1 MLRQG
6 AALTRAPDSTSRTR
20 SQALRESH
28 LSRDACRPAQG
39 PRLPQHPLQGC
50 TTWWGCGGQRD
61 VSRTPPPL
69 DDCLC
74 GRHGSGRK
82 TNMHLGGGRKQA
94 ADAGRRDIVSGGG
107 QGELA
112 GGWAGGWP
120 PGCPVAPGQGRAP
133 RLFRLGLAGNLSR
146 ESVSGGMPPPR
157 GPRALTAN
165 TPCHLGSD
173 STSGWVAQPRTPGL
187 SCSPHPLLSTATA
200 CGHALGHPPP
210 ALLLHSPD

>member
-1 MLRQG
+1 MPARLP
-6 AALTRAPDSTSRTR
+6 RAPFSHSIPSRAAQHGGVVEGR
-20 SQALRESH
+20 GMSPEHH
-28 LSRDACRPAQG
+28 L
-39 PRLPQHPLQGC
+39 L
-50 TTWWGCGGQRD
+50 
-61 VSRTPPPL
+61 L

-157 GPRALTAN
+157 GPRALTAS

-187 SCSPHPLLSTATA
+187 SC
-200 CGHALGHPPP
+200 PPP
-210 ALLLHSPD
+210 IHSCPQPLPVVMPSAILPQHSSFIHPTSHSD